1 MFQEKRSLRPV
12 MVLFVVLVMAYTSTA
27 VGSELQGSIT
37 FGWKGTLEAME
48 ITKQMLEVFKEKH
61 PDLEVDF
68 VYLMAGGGSW
78 QEKLKTMILAGTPPD
93 VTKMEYQVGMPLAI
107 EGLLLPLD
115 ELAAKDRAFRLTDY
129 FPVALQ
135 AHSYQGRLYGLPQEA
150 NLGAFFYN
158 EDMFELAGL
167 LPPTGD
173 CDHDDIL
180 ERGK

>member
-1 MFQEKRSLRPV
+1 
-12 MVLFVVLVMAYTSTA
+12 
-27 VGSELQGSIT
+27 
-37 FGWKGTLEAME
+37 
-48 ITKQMLEVFKEKH
+48 MLEVFKEKH

-129 FPVALQ
+129 FPWLCRRTAIRGGST
-135 AHSYQGRLYGLPQEA
+135 ACRKRL
-150 NLGAFFYN
+150 
-158 EDMFELAGL
+158 
-167 LPPTGD
+167 T
-173 CDHDDIL
+173 
-180 ERGK
+180 